1 MARQATTF
9 RLDPDLQAG
18 LALLSKV
25 QSLTQNQLVND
36 AVRALLARRAR
47 EVSVDLEATLARLRA
62 HRRADPTGE
71 RSMAAAMQA
80 EAALEHDPAEG
91 VRVQRSP
98 ASRPVTTRMLER
110 PRG

>member
-1 MARQATTF
+1 MARRATTF

-25 QSLTQNQLVND
+25 QGLTQNQLVND
-36 AVRALLARRAR
+36 AVRALLAKRAR
-47 EVSVDLEATLARLRA
+47 DVSVDLESTLARLRA

-71 RSMAAAMQA
+71 KSMTAAMQA

-91 VRVQRSP
+91 VRVQRGR
-98 ASRPVTTRMLER
+98 ASRPVTARMLKR
-110 PRG
+110 LRG